1 MGRIDNLPVKEM
13 QNRSEKMMLRNRAP
27 SKLNGQIIWE
37 KQQFGIPTRNEILAR
52 FEHALAVEMIRLL
65 KERRAIT

>member
-1 MGRIDNLPVKEM
+1 
-13 QNRSEKMMLRNRAP
+13 MLRNRAL
-27 SKLNGQIIWE
+27 SKLNGQSIWE
-37 KQQFGIPTRNEILAR
+37 KQQFGILTRNEILAR